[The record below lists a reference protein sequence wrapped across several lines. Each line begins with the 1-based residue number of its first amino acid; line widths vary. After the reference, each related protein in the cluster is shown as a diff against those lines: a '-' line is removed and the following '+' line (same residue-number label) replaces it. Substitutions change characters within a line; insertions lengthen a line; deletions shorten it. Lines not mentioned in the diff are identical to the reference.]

1 MITVVGMGRKSTD
14 MTTEGAKAVRE
25 ADVVVVKSALT
36 HAWKAVAE
44 IRGDALSCDEFYEK
58 AEDFDKLNAD
68 IAAYLQS
75 FGNKKVAFCV
85 VGDGTDD
92 TVVPL
97 LDGAKMV
104 YGVPLYAAAVANKL
118 PAGTVHFVA
127 ADFVVARR
135 VLPVP
140 TVVCC
145 VDDKYVAAD
154 VQLRLAEAF
163 DDDTPVSVCYGDGK
177 TTNCQLHELC
187 RQRFDYRTCVFV
199 EPKPL
204 TERRVFDYYDCA
216 DIMTRLRAP
225 DGCPW
230 DREQTHKSIVKNVI
244 EEAYELANALE
255 NDDTA
260 NTVEEL
266 GDLLMQALFHIEIAK
281 EEGEFTAADVYSAL
295 ACKLVDRHPHVFGSV
310 VATDADE
317 SLTVWDKQKMKEHK
331 IKGVAENV
339 VDVPKGMS
347 GLMRCQKVQSRASK
361 GGYEFADISQ
371 VVDKVAEETTEFLQA
386 DANNKLMEG
395 GDLLFAVVNL
405 LRLSGVDSET
415 ALMKSTQ
422 KFVDR
427 VVECERLL
435 DGRGQKLADMTPQQ
449 FDELW
454 EEVKKN
460 AQRM

>member
-1 MITVVGMGRKSTD
+1 M
-14 MTTEGAKAVRE
+14 
-25 ADVVVVKSALT
+25 
-36 HAWKAVAE
+36 
-44 IRGDALSCDEFYEK
+44 
-58 AEDFDKLNAD
+58 
-68 IAAYLQS
+68 
-75 FGNKKVAFCV
+75 
-85 VGDGTDD
+85 
-92 TVVPL
+92 
-97 LDGAKMV
+97 
-104 YGVPLYAAAVANKL
+104 
-118 PAGTVHFVA
+118 
-127 ADFVVARR
+127 
-135 VLPVP
+135 
-140 TVVCC
+140 
-145 VDDKYVAAD
+145 
-154 VQLRLAEAF
+154 
-163 DDDTPVSVCYGDGK
+163 
-177 TTNCQLHELC
+177 
-187 RQRFDYRTCVFV
+187 
-199 EPKPL
+199 
-204 TERRVFDYYDCA
+204 
-216 DIMTRLRAP
+216 
-225 DGCPW
+225 
-230 DREQTHKSIVKNVI
+230 
-244 EEAYELANALE
+244 
-255 NDDTA
+255 
-260 NTVEEL
+260 
-266 GDLLMQALFHIEIAK
+266 
-281 EEGEFTAADVYSAL
+281 
-295 ACKLVDRHPHVFGSV
+295 FGSV

-415 ALMKSTQ
+415 ALLKSTQ